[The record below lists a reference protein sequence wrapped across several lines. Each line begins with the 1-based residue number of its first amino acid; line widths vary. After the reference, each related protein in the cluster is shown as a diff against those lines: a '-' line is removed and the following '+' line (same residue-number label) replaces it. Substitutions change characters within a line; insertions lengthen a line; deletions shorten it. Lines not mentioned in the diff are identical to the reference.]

1 MDEKLYTIPLS
12 RAKTAPKVRRSL
24 SAIKVIKEYLS
35 RNLNIDMDSL
45 HMDPSINEAI
55 WSRGNKKIPSKL
67 RIRVVQSE
75 EGIIEASL
83 PGVKTRSEIEVE
95 LEKKEKKKKEE
106 EEEKKGKEK
115 AEEKSGKAKEETEN
129 ESAKARE
136 ENEKQKGTTGDKGV
150 QPSGKDDKKQSKSNS
165 LEGKETVDINK
176 ESAKKDDA
184 PSSQKRAPENIS
196 KKEKEG

>member
-1 MDEKLYTIPLS
+1 MEEKLYTIPLS

-35 RNLNIDMDSL
+35 RNLHIDMDAL

-67 RIRVVQSE
+67 RVRIVQLE

-95 LEKKEKKKKEE
+95 LEKKEKKEKKEKEKKEE
-106 EEEKKGKEK
+106 EEGKK
-115 AEEKSGKAKEETEN
+115 SKAKG
-129 ESAKARE
+129 
-136 ENEKQKGTTGDKGV
+136 EKQEGKTVDEGTRSSGQGDK
-150 QPSGKDDKKQSKSNS
+150 KHA
-165 LEGKETVDINK
+165 E
-176 ESAKKDDA
+176 KDDA
-184 PSSQKRAPENIS
+184 SSKKKSSKNIS

>member
-35 RNLNIDMDSL
+35 RNLNIDIDSL

-115 AEEKSGKAKEETEN
+115 AEEKSGKAKEED
-129 ESAKARE
+129 
-136 ENEKQKGTTGDKGV
+136 EKKKGTTGDKGV

>member
-1 MDEKLYTIPLS
+1 MEEKLYTIPLS

-35 RNLNIDMDSL
+35 RNLDIDMNSL

-106 EEEKKGKEK
+106 EEEKKSKEK
-115 AEEKSGKAKEETEN
+115 AEEKSGEAEKKD
-129 ESAKARE
+129 
-136 ENEKQKGTTGDKGV
+136 EKQMGKTGDKGV
-150 QPSGKDDKKQSKSNS
+150 LSSEKDDKKQSKNGS
-165 LEGKETVDINK
+165 LKGKETGDIDK
-176 ESAKKDDA
+176 ESARKDEAASSKK
-184 PSSQKRAPENIS
+184 SAPENIP